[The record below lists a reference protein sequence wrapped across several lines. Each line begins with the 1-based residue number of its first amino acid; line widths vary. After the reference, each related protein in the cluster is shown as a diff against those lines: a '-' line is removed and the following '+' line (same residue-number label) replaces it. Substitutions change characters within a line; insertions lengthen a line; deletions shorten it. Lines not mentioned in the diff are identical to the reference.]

1 MTREERERRFAAR
14 TDTVHARRRE
24 TAKKVAALLA
34 ESAATLP
41 EVDRILEQARDYL
54 TVQLIHTDD
63 PVSP

>member
-41 EVDRILEQARDYL
+41 DTRPQSSLSGCHNPLPPGCRRG
-54 TVQLIHTDD
+54 
-63 PVSP
+63 